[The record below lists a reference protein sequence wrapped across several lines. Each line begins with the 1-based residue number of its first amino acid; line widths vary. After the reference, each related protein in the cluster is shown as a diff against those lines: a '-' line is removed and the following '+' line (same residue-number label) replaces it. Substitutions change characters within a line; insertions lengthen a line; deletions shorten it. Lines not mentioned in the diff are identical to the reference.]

1 MNKTFTLT
9 IHCDTPAF
17 HPENM
22 PENMPEEF
30 ATQAEIMSILS
41 DIRQMVNLGATHG
54 TCFDTNNEKVGEW
67 ELK

>member
-22 PENMPEEF
+22 PGEL
-30 ATQAEIMSILS
+30 ATQVEIVGILNGV
-41 DIRQMVNLGATHG
+41 RQVVNFGATRG
-54 TCFDTNNEKVGEW
+54 SCFDNNGEKVGEW

>member
-22 PENMPEEF
+22 PEEF
-30 ATQAEIMSILS
+30 VTQAEIMSILS
-41 DIRQMVNLGATHG
+41 GVRQVVSYGATHG
-54 TCFDTNNEKVGEW
+54 SCFDSKGEKVGEW